1 MVLLSKIFDSFI
13 TPFLLR
19 IKNHIDN
26 QEIITRSGKLK
37 FKNTPQNVRF
47 GIIGQIRCT
56 EYISIGDNTTFG
68 DWLFLTAWNRY
79 KTENGEQKM
88 NPELTIGYNCNFGA
102 FNHITCTNRVI
113 IGNGV
118 LTGKW
123 ITITDNSH
131 GTTEIDSLY
140 VTPTKRPIYSKGPVI
155 IGNNVWIGDKVTV
168 LPGVTIGEGAVIAA
182 NAVVT
187 KDVPAY
193 SVAAGNPAKIIK

>member
-1 MVLLSKIFDSFI
+1 
-13 TPFLLR
+13 
-19 IKNHIDN
+19 
-26 QEIITRSGKLK
+26 
-37 FKNTPQNVRF
+37 
-47 GIIGQIRCT
+47 
-56 EYISIGDNTTFG
+56 
-68 DWLFLTAWNRY
+68 
-79 KTENGEQKM
+79 M

-140 VTPTKRPIYSKGPVI
+140 VTPIKRPIYSKGPVI

-193 SVAAGNPAKIIK
+193 SVAAGNPAKIIKQMSNRIKEE